1 MVCDLRIHQNV
12 FGMNEPFL
20 FPVKR
25 TGQPVIHLARLVKEF
40 FGLQKGF
47 GFLDEP
53 ELFKNFLNRHSVRFQ
68 VT

>member
-40 FGLQKGF
+40 FGLQKGL
-47 GFLDEP
+47 GFLDKP
-53 ELFKNFLNRHSVRFQ
+53 EIVSKTFQ
-68 VT
+68 KLLKLRSS